1 MIYTEEIVREK
12 LAELRE
18 HAVTRGASMAIN
30 PDIGHVDA
38 DYDAV
43 VVARAVAMLNEGEAA
58 RSDG

>member
-18 HAVTRGASMAIN
+18 HAVTRGTSAAIN

-43 VVARAVAMLNEGEAA
+43 VVARAVVMLNEGK
-58 RSDG
+58 